1 MTGIPDFTKVD
12 FATFA
17 PPASLPSGSVEP
29 WFTPEGI
36 AVRPAYGPADLAGPD

>member
-29 WFTPEGI
+29 GAIFRVVFS
-36 AVRPAYGPADLAGPD
+36 ARHGPPVDG